1 GCGGAVR
8 GYLHEVII
16 HLPLI
21 VRLPVAVF
29 AGRRVSGLTQAVDLA
44 TTVAECFG
52 VRLPSAHGHS
62 LLPFVRGE
70 AEIVRSYA
78 CSGLEVGSAI
88 TWALRTADWSFH
100 LSVRGAEAESAP
112 ESRLFVQ
119 PDDRWEVNNVLQ
131 HHLELAEHLERTLRG
146 FVAATRRPGPLEP
159 PPLPDLEREANPPS
173 ST

>member
-21 VRLPVAVF
+21 VRLPGAVF

-100 LSVRGAEAESAP
+100 FSVGGAEPAPAP
-112 ESRLFVQ
+112 ESRFSAR
-119 PDDRWEVNNVLQ
+119 PDARWEATTAL
-131 HHLELAEHLERTLRG
+131 HPHRELAEHLERPLGGST
-146 FVAATRRPGPLEP
+146 AAPGRPGPRDP
-159 PPLPDLEREANPPS
+159 PPLPDREGGANPPS